1 MGPGI
6 AREIRTAPTKKL
18 ITLYSREFK
27 NVQGSTSQEML
38 VIQSNQPEKYYSP
51 YNYFS
56 VHCSPGQYKL
66 TMSRFANDGPY
77 TEWLLRA
84 RRCIHFADVSGLKP
98 IVFDARKHGDF
109 LTAIRSSCNVDHPTV
124 WASSLG
130 TLLLL
135 NEPYTPLFDGR
146 NTLVIA
152 GFSSIEVPIDMS
164 PYCGGGRIGSDFLGT
179 DPGTRSYLITKA
191 VNHSELVSIQSKLL
205 KARDSAMP
213 WNDTT
218 GVQNV

>member
-1 MGPGI
+1 M
-6 AREIRTAPTKKL
+6 
-18 ITLYSREFK
+18 ITLYSRRFRS
-27 NVQGSTSQEML
+27 VQGSVLQEML
-38 VIQSNQPEKYYSP
+38 VIHSNQTEKSYSP
-51 YNYFS
+51 YNYFG
-56 VHCSPGQYKL
+56 VHCSSGQYKL
-66 TMSRFANDGPY
+66 PISRFDYDGSY

-98 IVFDARKHGDF
+98 IVFDAKKHGSF

-124 WASSLG
+124 WVSSLG
-130 TLLLL
+130 TLFLL

-146 NTLVIA
+146 NTLGTA
-152 GFSSIEVPIDMS
+152 GFSYTEVPINMS
-164 PYCGGGRIGSDFLGT
+164 PYCGGGRIGSDCLGT

-191 VNHSELVSIQSKLL
+191 ENHSELIAIQSKLV
-205 KARDSAMP
+205 KAQDGAMP

>member
-1 MGPGI
+1 M
-6 AREIRTAPTKKL
+6 
-18 ITLYSREFK
+18 ITLYSRRFK

-51 YNYFS
+51 YNYFG
-56 VHCSPGQYKL
+56 VHCSQGQFKL
-66 TMSRFANDGPY
+66 AISRYANDGPY

-98 IVFDARKHGDF
+98 IVFDAKKHGGF

-124 WASSLG
+124 WVSSLG
-130 TLLLL
+130 TLFLL

-146 NTLVIA
+146 NTLDTA
-152 GFSSIEVPIDMS
+152 GFSYFEVPINMS
-164 PYCGGGRIGSDFLGT
+164 PYCGGGRIGSDFLST

-191 VNHSELVSIQSKLL
+191 ENYSELVSIKSKLI
-205 KARDSAMP
+205 KARYSAMP

-218 GVQNV
+218 GVKNV